1 MPLYR
6 LYYPLDPSF
15 RFNPDLKRDDVIH
28 SRLSKLAR
36 TPAPGWYH
44 AGLVVADNLDH
55 LFELTNIGPGLA
67 GVSRSLSVGDVILD
81 TGTEALYQVD
91 DVGFEE
97 VPE

>member
-15 RFNPDLKRDDVIH
+15 RFNPDLKRDDVIYPR
-28 SRLSKLAR
+28 SSKYAR
-36 TPAPGWYH
+36 TPSPGWYH

-55 LFELTNIGPGLA
+55 LYELTNIGPALA

-97 VPE
+97 VN